1 MEASVEMDLSDV
13 PGNGWKGRGGSI
25 ERLLSAEETARYLG
39 IKKGT
44 LYVWARSGKIPS
56 VKIGT
61 RLLFDLRDLDELIE
75 RQKRAPLPTK
85 VNRVNRQE

>member
-1 MEASVEMDLSDV
+1 M
-13 PGNGWKGRGGSI
+13 
-25 ERLLSAEETARYLG
+25 ERLLSADETAKYLG

-61 RLLFDLRDLDELIE
+61 RLLFDVRDLDELIK
-75 RQKRAPLPTK
+75 RQKRAPLKDTDTADTK
-85 VNRVNRQE
+85 